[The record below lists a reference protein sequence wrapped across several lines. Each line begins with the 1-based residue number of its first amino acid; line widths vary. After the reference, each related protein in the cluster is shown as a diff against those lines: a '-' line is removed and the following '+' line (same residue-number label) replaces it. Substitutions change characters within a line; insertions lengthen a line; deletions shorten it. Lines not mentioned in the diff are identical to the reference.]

1 MGTATTTLRATLQA
15 AAFAGAP
22 ALMFLGYHS
31 FGAASAAN
39 MGVHDLASDY
49 AEGVMAALILLGLIL
64 LSPLPAPHRR
74 ALALLWMVRM
84 GVTLGAMLA
93 IEARY
98 RGDAWGFYVV
108 GTWLSDPLAYFS
120 FGEGTRNT
128 QALVGLLAYAS
139 DAYSAIKVVF
149 SFVGLT
155 AIYILYRAA
164 TVALGHERIVLLY
177 ALGLFPSLLL
187 WSSLLGKEP
196 VTLLGIAIYAYGVVR
211 LLVERRMLP
220 LVYVAIGL
228 IIAASIRIWL
238 GGVFVAPLLFA
249 YVMSSRTAPAAK
261 LAFIF
266 LAVPAFLLA
275 MQGFAERFRVESAED
290 LVATT
295 DYLSQSWARGG
306 SAQRIA
312 GGFGSF
318 TDMIAFLP
326 VGTFTALFRP
336 LPLEVRN
343 PFGLL
348 AGLEN
353 AFLLGLLLLG
363 LFRRGL
369 RPFGHPVLLWAAAT
383 LLVWGAVYGFVSYQN
398 LGTAFRW
405 RSQTT
410 PILLFLGLYLV
421 YAHHLRDAAQ
431 RPLRRPPP
439 VPETASGAARP
450 QEQP

>member
-1 MGTATTTLRATLQA
+1 MGTATTTLRAALQA
-15 AAFAGAP
+15 AAFLGTP
-22 ALMFLGYHS
+22 VLMFLGYHS

-39 MGVHDLASDY
+39 MGVHNLAADY
-49 AEGVMAALILLGLIL
+49 AEGVIAALILLGLIS
-64 LSPLPAPHRR
+64 LSPLPAPHRC
-74 ALALLWMVRM
+74 ALALLWLVRM

-93 IEARY
+93 VEARY
-98 RGDAWGFYVV
+98 RGDAWNFYVV
-108 GTWLSDPLAYFS
+108 GTALSDPLAYFS
-120 FGEGTRNT
+120 FGEGTRNI

-139 DAYSAIKVVF
+139 DAYSAIKVIF
-149 SFVGLT
+149 SFLGLA

-164 TVALGHERIVLLY
+164 TVALGHDRLVLLY

-196 VTLLGIAIYAYGVVR
+196 VTLLGIAIYVYGVVGV
-211 LLVERRMLP
+211 LVERRMRP
-220 LVYVAIGL
+220 LIHVAIGL
-228 IIAASIRIWL
+228 VIAASIRIWL
-238 GGVFVAPLLFA
+238 GVIFITPLLLA

-261 LAFIF
+261 LAFVI
-266 LAVPAFLLA
+266 LAVPSFLLA
-275 MQGFAERFRVESAED
+275 MEGFAGQFRVESTED

-312 GGFGSF
+312 SGFGSLS
-318 TDMIAFLP
+318 DMIAFLP
-326 VGTFTALFRP
+326 VGTFSALFRP

-369 RPFGHPVLLWAAAT
+369 RPFAHPVLMWAAAT

-410 PILLFLGLYLV
+410 PILLFLGFYLV

-431 RPLRRPPP
+431 CRLPENPERTAGTAPP
-439 VPETASGAARP
+439 RL
-450 QEQP
+450 QP